1 MIIFAQEKIDE
12 VKEGK
17 LVFYKLRVDGI
28 CLYDE
33 FCEKME
39 KNPSCLKSLNMIRAY
54 MNFIAESDKILPKAK
69 FNSIKEKNNVIGYEF
84 KHKELRVYIVK
95 REPNV
100 YVVLGGIKSSQEKD
114 IAKLKK
120 ITKDF
125 QLYIQ
130 KEFH

>member
-39 KNPSCLKSLNMIRAY
+39 EMQKNQR
-54 MNFIAESDKILPKAK
+54 
-69 FNSIKEKNNVIGYEF
+69 
-84 KHKELRVYIVK
+84 
-95 REPNV
+95 
-100 YVVLGGIKSSQEKD
+100 
-114 IAKLKK
+114 
-120 ITKDF
+120 
-125 QLYIQ
+125 
-130 KEFH
+130 

>member
-54 MNFIAESDKILPKAK
+54 MNFMAESDKMLPSTK
-69 FNSIKEKNNVIGYEF
+69 FNSIKGKNNVIGYEF

-95 REPNV
+95 QEPNV
-100 YVVLGGIKSSQEKD
+100 YVVLGGIKSSQKKD
-114 IAKLKK
+114 IAKFAE
-120 ITKDF
+120 IIKDF

-130 KEFH
+130 K